1 MQYEHFCESAAEAD
15 ERIAQNV
22 ASAEVAGIDF
32 DVANVR
38 VEIPKDVDV
47 APEEGTTEIDA
58 AHRVK
63 YARTA
68 SEIDREYTRWC
79 TEVLGQDF
87 DKGAVVPKLKG
98 DILQLMEDVFG
109 KDENEG
115 KRIVLAKGNR
125 EIFKKIVRGA
135 LDKYLVKI
143 KARRREAR
151 ERMFSSYEWEVPL
164 EREYDAQTNEEV
176 AAIIHAMEPFVRAKG
191 ASTPERDFEA
201 YLEENRDYLAWWYKN
216 GDSGRE
222 HFAVPYRDWS
232 GEKALFYVDFVVK
245 AKSGTVYLFD
255 AKTKG
260 SDVDAPAKHN
270 ALVDFMTAE
279 SAKRKCAMKGGIL
292 IRDAGLWR
300 YSPIKIKNTSDLTG
314 WDAFVPS
321 QANAIL
327 SCSSC
332 ARRRP

>member
-1 MQYEHFCESAAEAD
+1 MLQYDLFGESAAEAD
-15 ERIAQNV
+15 ERVAQNV
-22 ASAEVAGIDF
+22 ASAEAAGVDF

-38 VEIPKDVDV
+38 VEIPRDVDV
-47 APEEGTTEIDA
+47 APEVGTTEIDA

-68 SEIDREYTRWC
+68 AEIDREYTRWC

-98 DILQLMEDVFG
+98 DVLQLMEDVFG

-125 EIFKKIVRGA
+125 EIFRKVVREA
-135 LDKYLVKI
+135 LDRYLEKI
-143 KARRREAR
+143 KARRRAAR
-151 ERMFSSYEWEVPL
+151 ERMFASYEWEVPL
-164 EREYDAQTNEEV
+164 EREYDAETNEKV
-176 AAIIHAMEPFVRAKG
+176 AAVIHAMEPFVRAKG

-201 YLEENRDYLAWWYKN
+201 YLEENRDHLAWWYKN

-232 GEKALFYVDFVVK
+232 GEKALFYVDFVIK

-255 AKTKG
+255 TKTKG
-260 SDVDAPAKHN
+260 SDPDAPAKHN
-270 ALVDFMTAE
+270 ALVDFMAAE
-279 SAKRKCAMKGGIL
+279 GAKRGCVMKGGIL
-292 IRDAGLWR
+292 IRDVGLWR
-300 YSPIKIKNTSDLTG
+300 YSPMKIENTSDLTG

-321 QANAIL
+321 QAG
-327 SCSSC
+327 
-332 ARRRP
+332 

>member
-1 MQYEHFCESAAEAD
+1 MLQYDLFGESAAKAD
-15 ERIAQNV
+15 ERVAQNV
-22 ASAEVAGIDF
+22 ASAEAAGVDF

-38 VEIPKDVDV
+38 VEIPRDVDV
-47 APEEGTTEIDA
+47 APEVGTTEIDA

-68 SEIDREYTRWC
+68 AEIDREYTRWC

-98 DILQLMEDVFG
+98 DVLQLMEDVFG

-125 EIFKKIVRGA
+125 EIFRKVVCVA
-135 LDKYLVKI
+135 LDRYLMKI
-143 KARRREAR
+143 KARRRAAR
-151 ERMFSSYEWEVPL
+151 ERMFASYEWEVPL
-164 EREYDAQTNEEV
+164 EREYDAETNEKV
-176 AAIIHAMEPFVRAKG
+176 AAVIHAMEPFVRAKG

-201 YLEENRDYLAWWYKN
+201 YLEENRDHLAWWYKN

-232 GEKALFYVDFVVK
+232 GEKALFYVDFVIK

-255 AKTKG
+255 TKTKG

-270 ALVDFMTAE
+270 ALVDFMAVE
-279 SAKRKCAMKGGIL
+279 GAKRGCTMKGGIL

-300 YSPIKIKNTSDLTG
+300 YSPMKIENTTDLMG
-314 WDAFVPS
+314 WEAFVAS
-321 QANAIL
+321 QAG
-327 SCSSC
+327 
-332 ARRRP
+332 

>member
-1 MQYEHFCESAAEAD
+1 MWQYELFGESASEAEA
-15 ERIAQNV
+15 RIAQNI
-22 ASAEVAGIDF
+22 ASARTAGVNF

-47 APEEGTTEIDA
+47 APEIGATEVDA

-68 SEIDREYTRWC
+68 AEIDREYTRWC
-79 TEVLGQDF
+79 TETLGQDF

-98 DILQLMEDVFG
+98 DVLQLMEDVFG

-125 EIFKKIVRGA
+125 EIFRKVVREA
-135 LDKYLVKI
+135 LDRYLEKI
-143 KARRREAR
+143 KARRRAAR
-151 ERMFSSYEWEVPL
+151 ERMFASYEWEVPL
-164 EREYDAQTNEEV
+164 EREYDAETNEKV
-176 AAIIHAMEPFVRAKG
+176 AAVIHAMEPFVRAKG

-201 YLEENRDYLAWWYKN
+201 YLEENRDHLAWWYKN

-232 GEKALFYVDFVVK
+232 GEKALFYVDFVIK

-255 AKTKG
+255 TKTKG
-260 SDVDAPAKHN
+260 SDPDAPAKHN
-270 ALVDFMTAE
+270 ALVDFMAAE
-279 SAKRKCAMKGGIL
+279 GAKRGCVMKGGIL
-292 IRDAGLWR
+292 IRDVGLWR
-300 YSPIKIKNTSDLTG
+300 YSPMKIENTSDLTG

-321 QANAIL
+321 QAG
-327 SCSSC
+327 
-332 ARRRP
+332 